1 VQPWSISCVL
11 AVLLGVQVVPGRTAE
26 DLSVQVE
33 RRGERVEVRARA
45 LLAAPAALVWE
56 VLTDYEHLPRFIPG
70 LAKSAV
76 RSRDGGRLLVEQSGE
91 ARFLI
96 FSFPIEVRLEVTE
109 RPPQWISSRAVAG
122 NVRRM
127 TGRYEIE
134 PDAER
139 GTVLLRYSGEIEP
152 DFELPPLLGVAAL
165 RSTVIEQF
173 TAMVAEIE
181 RRAAGATK

>member
-1 VQPWSISCVL
+1 MLL
-11 AVLLGVQVVPGRTAE
+11 AVQAAPGRAAE
-26 DLSVQVE
+26 DLSVEAE

-45 LLAAPAALVWE
+45 LIAAPVAVVWE

-70 LAKSAV
+70 IAKSVV
-76 RSRDGGRLLVEQSGE
+76 RLRDAGRVLVEQSGE
-91 ARFLI
+91 ARFLF

-127 TGRYEIE
+127 SGRYEIQ
-134 PDAER
+134 PDTER
-139 GTVLLRYSGEIEP
+139 GTVLLRYVGEIEP
-152 DFELPPLLGVAAL
+152 DFELPPLIGVAAL
-165 RSTVIEQF
+165 RSTAAEQF

-181 RRAAGATK
+181 RRAAERAK

>member
-1 VQPWSISCVL
+1 M
-11 AVLLGVQVVPGRTAE
+11 AVLLAVQAAPGRAAE
-26 DLSVQVE
+26 DLSVEAE
-33 RRGERVEVRARA
+33 RRGERVDVRARA

-70 LAKSAV
+70 LAKSVV
-76 RSRDGGRLLVEQSGE
+76 RSRDGDRLLVEQSGE

-109 RPPQWISSRAVAG
+109 RPPQSISSRAVAG

-127 TGRYEIE
+127 TGRYEIQ
-134 PDAER
+134 PDADH
-139 GTVLLRYSGEIEP
+139 GTVLLRYFGEIEP
-152 DFELPPLLGVAAL
+152 DFKLPPLIGVAAL
-165 RSTVIEQF
+165 RSTVTEQF

-181 RRAAGATK
+181 RRAGEAAK

>member
-1 VQPWSISCVL
+1 VQPWSISYLV
-11 AVLLGVQVVPGRTAE
+11 AVLLAVQVAPGHAAE
-26 DLSVQVE
+26 DLSVEAE

-45 LLAAPAALVWE
+45 LVAAPATVVWE

-70 LAKSAV
+70 IAKSVV
-76 RSRDGGRLLVEQSGE
+76 RSRDGGRLLIEQSGK

-109 RPPQWISSRAVAG
+109 RPPQSISSRAVAG

-127 TGRYEIE
+127 TGRYEIQ
-134 PDAER
+134 PDAEH
-139 GTVLLRYSGEIEP
+139 GTVLLRYVGEIEP
-152 DFELPPLLGVAAL
+152 DFKLPPLIGVAAL
-165 RSTVIEQF
+165 RSSATEQF

-181 RRAAGATK
+181 RRAGEAPK